1 MGVSAQFDRYSPLGG
16 MTAGTVKGNGWMV
29 GPYATF
35 KLGPQFYADV
45 RAAWGKSDNKVS
57 PLGTFVDAFDT
68 NRVLASGS
76 LIGQFDVGAAT
87 QFRPEVSV
95 RYLDEKQRGYT
106 DSLGVTIPGQKVG
119 QGDLS
124 FRPRFHHTVDIGK
137 GWSLRP
143 YVEAEGIYTFGVG
156 SATVLT
162 SDFRMRI
169 EGGADLFSISNV
181 RAGVSAFHDGIGGSG
196 YKSSGFHL
204 TFSLGF

>member
-1 MGVSAQFDRYSPLGG
+1 MEITNSTCLCPDPA
-16 MTAGTVKGNGWMV
+16 TV
-29 GPYATF
+29 
-35 KLGPQFYADV
+35 
-45 RAAWGKSDNKVS
+45 
-57 PLGTFVDAFDT
+57 
-68 NRVLASGS
+68 
-76 LIGQFDVGAAT
+76 I

-95 RYLDEKQRGYT
+95 RYLDEKQHGYT

-124 FRPRFHHTVDIGK
+124 FRPRFHHTVDVGK

-143 YVEAEGIYTFGVG
+143 YAEAEGIYTFDAD

-169 EGGADLFSISNV
+169 EGGADLLSIGNV

-196 YKSSGFHL
+196 YKSTGMHL
-204 TFSLGF
+204 TFSFGF